1 MTRTVKA
8 GTSGEISLSRIRRC
22 LGLIVACTCLLY
34 ASSAAAIDLRN
45 ASIEHLDNGLTI
57 ILLEDRNFPV
67 ASVQMA
73 YRVGARNEVTG
84 LTGLAHFV
92 EHMAF
97 RASENFPDTGLVSN
111 IYARGGEWHGY
122 TWTDLT
128 TYFATVPARDLD
140 LLLRIEADRMARLDL
155 SPAVIEAERGAVLA
169 EMHMYENDPSSMLV
183 DALMFTS
190 FLVHP
195 YRNNTIGIESDID
208 AITYDDV
215 DAFYKAHY
223 HPGNAVLAVVG
234 DFDRELV
241 AARIGELFAPIEGRP
256 PTPLPHTVEPQQTGE
271 RQVRVSGSS
280 DARRFA
286 IGYRAP
292 SSNHADLPAFLVL
305 QALLADSS
313 GVSFLQNDW
322 GTPARPGSVLHG
334 AAVDVATWY
343 PPSAQDYIFMISG
356 QPGSGQAEA
365 EVESA
370 IEERLKSVRGGR
382 PSARQLRAAIDDVLD
397 ELVYDVETTEDAAH
411 QLAYFESIGALD
423 ALLRLPASVS
433 AVSADDVHRVA
444 ATYLAPGQRT
454 IAWYEPRHG
463 SAPAQVPERPRA
475 LPSAGE
481 PVTPD
486 LEPVPAAQLRR
497 LAGGLPLII
506 QPSDF
511 SDTVE
516 IRTVIAGADRGRGDL
531 VADDPVS
538 GFSSRT
544 MRVRP
549 GGLAAAFAGMQ
560 ASIEAAGVSAAAS
573 PGLSA
578 DPETR
583 LEQTFTSLMG
593 TAGSAP
599 VDASPVVLVVA
610 GNVEADTVAAF
621 AEEHFGDVPPS
632 SWRPGPAGAVP
643 AGERLVEL
651 DAPVAQA
658 ALGYIVQAP
667 GARSADF
674 DAWQILLYVLSHGY
688 EGRLGVE
695 AISRRGL
702 AYYIDSRYRSDGRNG
717 WITLAIGVD
726 PGKLDDLKA
735 LLVEELGRLERQPP
749 TEAEVAEA
757 KAWLLGR
764 AESEAQSNR
773 ELARK
778 LAADWLLFD
787 DLVDTDE
794 LAERLAN
801 ITIADVR
808 RAAGHLAH
816 GAVVAVRHGG

>member
-1 MTRTVKA
+1 MTRTRLA
-8 GTSGEISLSRIRRC
+8 GVV
-22 LGLIVACTCLLY
+22 VACVCLTYVSPSL
-34 ASSAAAIDLRN
+34 AIDLRN
-45 ASIEHLDNGLTI
+45 ATVEHLDNGLTVI
-57 ILLEDRNFPV
+57 MLEDRNFPV

-128 TYFATVPARDLD
+128 TYFATVPARELD

-215 DAFYKAHY
+215 AAFYRAHY

-241 AARIGELFAPIEGRP
+241 AARIEELFAPIEGRR
-256 PTPLPHTVEPQQTGE
+256 PTPLPHTVEPRQTGE
-271 RQVRVSGSS
+271 RHVRVSGSS
-280 DARRFA
+280 DARQFA

-292 SSNHADLPAFLVL
+292 SSNDADLPAFLVL

-322 GTPARPGSVLHG
+322 GTPARPGSVLDG
-334 AAVDVATWY
+334 ATVDVATWY
-343 PPSAQDYIFMISG
+343 PPSAQDYIFMIAG
-356 QPGSGQAEA
+356 QPDSDQSEA

-370 IEERLKSVRGGR
+370 IEQRLQSVRSGQ
-382 PSARQLRAAIDDVLD
+382 PSAGQLRAAIDDVLD

-411 QLAYFESIGALD
+411 QLAYYESIGALD
-423 ALLRLPASVS
+423 VLLCLPASVS

-444 ATYLAPGQRT
+444 TTYLAPERRT

-463 SAPAQVPERPRA
+463 SAPAQVPARTQA
-475 LPSAGE
+475 LPPSGE
-481 PVTPD
+481 PDVPD
-486 LEPVPAAQLRR
+486 LEPVPPAQLRR
-497 LAGGLPLII
+497 LGHGLPVII

-516 IRTVIAGADRGRGDL
+516 IRTLIPGTDSGRGDF
-531 VADDPVS
+531 VADDPVT

-560 ASIEAAGVSAAAS
+560 ASIEAAGMSTAAS
-573 PGLSA
+573 GDLSA
-578 DPETR
+578 NPETR

-593 TAGSAP
+593 TAAPSP
-599 VDASPVVLVVA
+599 VDASPALLVVS
-610 GNVEADTVAAF
+610 GNVEADTVAAL
-621 AEEHFGDVPPS
+621 AEEHFGNVPPA
-632 SWRPGPAGAVP
+632 SWRPGPAAAVP

-667 GARSADF
+667 GAMSADF

-735 LLVEELGRLERQPP
+735 LLVEELTRLERQPP
-749 TEAEVAEA
+749 TAAEVAEA

-764 AESEAQSNR
+764 AESAAQSNR
-773 ELARK
+773 ELTRK
-778 LAADWLLFD
+778 LAADWLLFG

-794 LAERLAN
+794 LAGRLARVSV
-801 ITIADVR
+801 ADVR
-808 RAAGHLAH
+808 RAAGQIAH
-816 GAVVAVRHGG
+816 GTVVAVRHGG